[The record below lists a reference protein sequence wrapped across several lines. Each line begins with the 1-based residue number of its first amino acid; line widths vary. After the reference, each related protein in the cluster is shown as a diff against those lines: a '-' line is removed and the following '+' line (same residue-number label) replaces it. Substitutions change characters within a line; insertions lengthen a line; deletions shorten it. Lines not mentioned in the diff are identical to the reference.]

1 MARSKKDTSVPP
13 TTSLNGEDT
22 VITLSGMYQNYF
34 LDYASY
40 VILERAVPAIEDGLK
55 PVQRRILH
63 AMYEQHDGRYH
74 KVANLIGQTMQFH
87 PHGDAAIGEALV
99 NMGQKELLIDCQ
111 GNWGDY
117 RTGDSAAAPR
127 YIEARLTKL
136 ALDIAFNPD
145 TTVWQLSYD
154 GRKREP
160 VNLPMKF
167 PLVLAH
173 GAEGIAVG
181 LSTKIMPHNFVEIV
195 KASIAA
201 LKGRRV
207 ELFPDFPTG
216 GLIDV
221 ANYNG
226 GARGGKIRVRA
237 RIKELDKKT
246 LQITEI
252 PFGVTTGD
260 LIESIVKA
268 NEKGQIKIKKVI
280 DKVAADIDIEIEL
293 QPGVSPDVTIDAL
306 YAFTDCEV
314 SISPNCCVIIDNKPL
329 FTDVNEMLRISTENT
344 KELLRM
350 ELEILKKDLE
360 EKLHFSSLEKI
371 FIEKRIYRDIE
382 ECETWEAVLETID
395 KGLKK
400 HIATP
405 SMPGYEKEQKR
416 LKLLRDITEE
426 DLVRLTEIKI
436 KRISKFNS
444 FKADEEIAKLKTELE
459 QTIHHLAHLTEYA
472 VAYFENLLAKH
483 GKGRE
488 RRTEIAA
495 FDTIQ
500 AAAVVANNA
509 KLYVNRADGFLGMG
523 LKKDEFV
530 QDCSDIDDIIIF
542 RRDGVMKV
550 VRIGEKIFA
559 GKDIMHIAVWKK
571 NDERTTY
578 NMVYLDGKSGRTMVK
593 RFNVTAIT
601 RDKEYA
607 LASDTKG
614 SKVLYFTVNP
624 NGESEVVSVNLS
636 AGSTAKI
643 KTFDYDFGELA
654 IKGREAQGNILTKYP
669 VRQIKHKE
677 VGKSTIGAQK
687 MWFDDIT
694 GRLNTQERG
703 RLLGEFDTGDNIL
716 ILYND
721 GSYEV
726 VDTDVQQRF
735 EMKEI
740 LHVGKFNPDLVIN
753 AVYFDG
759 HKGWTFVKRFRVETS
774 KLRERFSYL
783 TDHAKS
789 KLLFASVLPNP
800 RIRYSIKMKGK
811 ALAGEVSLGE
821 FMEPKGWKAVGNR
834 LSDQILGNVRE
845 IEGASPAPEALRP
858 DPATAVELEKK
869 PPVPP
874 PAPTPLQIDLF
885 GGLEVEK
892 TPAQPLAKATPA
904 QKTPAKAAASEGKT
918 AEKPGTKAEKVPK
931 PAEKKIYKAGDTIEF
946 D

>member
-1 MARSKKDTSVPP
+1 MAKQKRDTAPPP
-13 TTSLNGEDT
+13 TTSINHEDS

-63 AMYEQHDGRYH
+63 AMFEQHDGRYH
-74 KVANLIGQTMQFH
+74 KVANLIGQTMQYH
-87 PHGDAAIGEALV
+87 PHGDAAIGDAMV
-99 NMGQKELLIDCQ
+99 NMGQKELMIDCQ
-111 GNWGDY
+111 GNWGDI
-117 RTGDSAAAPR
+117 RTGDSAAAAR
-127 YIEARLTKL
+127 YIEARLTKF
-136 ALDIAFNPD
+136 ALDVAFNHD

-181 LSTKIMPHNFVEIV
+181 LSTKIMPHNFIEII

-201 LKGRRV
+201 LKGRKS
-207 ELFPDFPTG
+207 ELIPDFPTG
-216 GLIDV
+216 GLVDA

-226 GARGGKIRVRA
+226 GGRGGKIRVRA

-260 LIESIVKA
+260 LIESILKA
-268 NEKGQIKIKKVI
+268 NDKGQIKIKKVI
-280 DKVAADIDIEIEL
+280 DKVAAEIDIEIEL

-314 SISPNCCVIIDNKPL
+314 SISPNCCVIVENKPL

-350 ELEILKKDLE
+350 ELEILKADLE
-360 EKLHFSSLEKI
+360 EKLHFASLEKI
-371 FIEKRIYRDIE
+371 FIENRIYRDIE
-382 ECETWEAVLETID
+382 ECETWEAVIQTID
-395 KGLKK
+395 VGLRKYVITPASPPSPLSKGEGGTK
-400 HIATP
+400 IV
-405 SMPGYEKEQKR
+405 
-416 LKLLRDITEE
+416 LLRDITEE
-426 DLVRLTEIKI
+426 DITRLTEIRI

-444 FKADEEIAKLKTELE
+444 FKANEEIAKTNEELV
-459 QTIHHLAHLTEYA
+459 QTKHHLEHLTDYA
-472 VAYFENLLAKH
+472 IAYFENLLSKH

-500 AAAVVANNA
+500 ASAVVANNA
-509 KLYVNRADGFLGMG
+509 KLYVNRAEGFLGIG
-523 LKKDEFV
+523 LKKDDFV

-550 VRIGEKIFA
+550 VRVGEKIFV
-559 GKDIMHIAVWKK
+559 GKDIEHIAVWKK

-578 NMVYLDGKSGRTMVK
+578 NMAYIDAKSGKTFVK

-601 RDKEYA
+601 RDKDYQ
-607 LASDTKG
+607 LGSDAKG
-614 SKVLYFTVNP
+614 SKMLYLTVNP
-624 NGESEVVSVNLS
+624 NGESEVVQVTLT
-636 AGSTAKI
+636 AASTARVKI
-643 KTFDYDFGELA
+643 FDYDFAELA
-654 IKGREAQGNILTKYP
+654 IKGRDSQGNVLTKYP
-669 VRQIKHKE
+669 VKQIKQKE

-687 MWFDDIT
+687 LWFDDIT
-694 GRLNTQERG
+694 GRLNTLERG
-703 RLLGEFDTGDNIL
+703 ALLGEFDTGDSL
-716 ILYND
+716 FVLYND

-726 VDTDVQQRF
+726 TDLDVQQRF
-735 EMKEI
+735 DMKEI
-740 LHVGKFNPDLVIN
+740 QHLCKLTPELVVN
-753 AVYFDG
+753 AVHYDG
-759 HKGWTFVKRFRVETS
+759 HKGWTMVKRFKIETH
-774 KLRERFSYL
+774 KLKERYSFL

-789 KLLFASVLPNP
+789 KILFVSVKENP
-800 RIRYSIKMKGK
+800 RIKYTLKINGK
-811 ALAGEVSLGE
+811 PMTGEVAISD
-821 FMEPKGWKAVGNR
+821 FMEVKGWKAVGNR
-834 LSDQILGNVRE
+834 LSDQLLGGIKE
-845 IEGASPAPEALRP
+845 IEVSESRILPKTEEAPPPAAPAQQISLFGEPEEAAAPVVKAPDVPAPESP
-858 DPATAVELEKK
+858 DKK
-869 PPVPP
+869 
-874 PAPTPLQIDLF
+874 TYR
-885 GGLEVEK
+885 
-892 TPAQPLAKATPA
+892 T
-904 QKTPAKAAASEGKT
+904 
-918 AEKPGTKAEKVPK
+918 
-931 PAEKKIYKAGDTIEF
+931 GDTIEF